1 MKKKKYLFI
10 ILFFAMFLLLFIKPS
25 YAGSQKMNQLNYEVN
40 LNEDGSMDVV
50 ETWNI
55 KVTDT
60 NTLFKTFEIN
70 PSKYKGITNVSVEE
84 IKDNDEIKKFNKIN
98 EEMYHVTKN
107 CFYALKN
114 SSGMFEIAWGV
125 SIDGTKNATYKIKYT
140 VLDAVKVYED
150 CNELYWKFLD
160 TQNAI
165 PVNKVIGTI
174 TLPSNVENK
183 EDLKVWAHG
192 PLNGIIQVVSN
203 NKVTFEVEKLN
214 AETML
219 EVRVA
224 AKENIFPQSTNVIS
238 SSMLDKIISEET
250 KWANEANVKR
260 QMAKIIEIIINIIII
275 IVSIWFF
282 TRTVKY
288 IKKIKTVKKKVPE
301 TKVDYYREIPD
312 ETATPADAS
321 FLLFGGINQNISR
334 ILSASILDLCL
345 KKKLSLNIEAENT
358 EKEDIR
364 ITLNDNET
372 NDLPESEK
380 IIYDELKKV
389 SNEGSFT
396 VKEFQKYIKDN
407 SKKFVKNIDKVS
419 MLAGKEEIK
428 RQNYNKEDANI
439 GSNYMGLCVLY
450 ILIIIFSTAGF
461 LAFTK
466 PAGIILVCILII
478 NAILSGIL
486 SSRYT
491 GFTQKG
497 INEKELWNGLKRYML
512 DFSLLKEREVPELV
526 LWEKYLVYATAFG
539 ISERVINQLK
549 IVYPQITSGE
559 LVGNY
564 AYFNIMANSRYNLS
578 TISHLNNAINSSYN
592 TAYRSTYSSGSG
604 SGGGF
609 SGGGGGR
616 RWRRPEWEVDK

>member
-1 MKKKKYLFI
+1 MEKKKYLFI

-150 CNELYWKFLD
+150 CSELYWKFLN

-165 PVNKVIGTI
+165 PADKVIGTI

-219 EVRVA
+219 EVRVVA
-224 AKENIFPQSTNVIS
+224 EGNIFPQSTNIIS
-238 SSMLDKIISEET
+238 SSMLDKIINEET

-260 QMAKIIEIIINIIII
+260 QMAKIMEVLINIIII

-282 TRTVKY
+282 TRTIKY

-301 TKVDYYREIPD
+301 NKVDYYREIPD

-439 GSNYMGLCVLY
+439 GSNYMGLCV
-450 ILIIIFSTAGF
+450 
-461 LAFTK
+461 
-466 PAGIILVCILII
+466 
-478 NAILSGIL
+478 
-486 SSRYT
+486 
-491 GFTQKG
+491 
-497 INEKELWNGLKRYML
+497 
-512 DFSLLKEREVPELV
+512 
-526 LWEKYLVYATAFG
+526 
-539 ISERVINQLK
+539 
-549 IVYPQITSGE
+549 
-559 LVGNY
+559 
-564 AYFNIMANSRYNLS
+564 
-578 TISHLNNAINSSYN
+578 
-592 TAYRSTYSSGSG
+592 
-604 SGGGF
+604 
-609 SGGGGGR
+609 
-616 RWRRPEWEVDK
+616 

>member
-1 MKKKKYLFI
+1 MEKKKYLFI

-84 IKDNDEIKKFNKIN
+84 IKDNDEITKFNKIDK
-98 EEMYHVTKN
+98 EMYHVTKN

-114 SSGMFEIAWGV
+114 SSGMYEIAWGV

-140 VLDAVKVYED
+140 VLDAVKVYSD
-150 CNELYWKFLD
+150 CSELYWKFLD

-192 PLNGIIQVVSN
+192 PLNGIIQVASN
-203 NKVTFEVEKLN
+203 NKVTFEVEKLS

-224 AKENIFPQSTNVIS
+224 AKGNIFPQSTNVIS

-250 KWANEANVKR
+250 KWANEANGKR
-260 QMAKIIEIIINIIII
+260 QMAKIIEVLINIIII

-282 TRTVKY
+282 TRTIKY

-301 TKVDYYREIPD
+301 NKVDYYREIPD

-396 VKEFQKYIKDN
+396 IKGLQKYIKDN

-428 RQNYNKEDANI
+428 RENYNKEDANI
-439 GSNYMGLCVLY
+439 GSNYIGLSVLY
-450 ILIIIFSTAGF
+450 IIIAIAS
-461 LAFTK
+461 AFASVMFFK
-466 PAGIILVCILII
+466 PIGIILVCILII